1 MKLKFPALLSLITA
15 VTGALSVARAEVFTY
30 TDGNLILGF
39 QASAGQ
45 GTSQNVFF
53 NLGKATDF
61 RNNGSRGVLGNIGA
75 TLTATYGANWYDR
88 TDLWFGV
95 IANLN
100 QQPNPTAIGSRAPV
114 EGDPSRTFYLSAPAA
129 TPGAGLLIAAAT
141 YSPAAL
147 GLAGNALRGLE
158 QVLTPTADGTG
169 WNLSSSNEA
178 ERGIAAEANGSAV
191 LSLAIPQHAT
201 AWNNSWTNWNPTP
214 GAAFS
219 VFTGGIQQNFGKG
232 GSATYV
238 DVQRVLATNTGAVP
252 TGVVGGGTYET
263 TISISAAGVITS
275 LAASPSSAFTTW
287 IGTFNPP
294 LTNPADRGDGAD
306 PDNDN
311 IANLLEFVL
320 NGNPSSSDP
329 GILPVLSASGANFE
343 FNFTRRADSASEVS
357 QVFEYST
364 NLVDWTTN
372 TPVTIPSTPGTSG
385 VVTVG
390 ASTGTAPNQV
400 QAVTITIPKGAN
412 TKLFGRLKVVK

>member
-1 MKLKFPALLSLITA
+1 MKLKYTALLSMITA
-15 VTGALSVARAEVFTY
+15 VAGALSVARAEVFTY

-39 QASAGQ
+39 QATAGQ

-61 RNNGSRGVLGNIGA
+61 RNNGSQGVLGNIGA
-75 TLTATYGANWYDR
+75 TLTATYGAGWYDR

-114 EGDPSRTFYLSAPAA
+114 EGDPSRTFYLSTPAA
-129 TPGAGLLIAAAT
+129 APGAGLLIASAT
-141 YSPAAL
+141 YPPDIL
-147 GLAGNALRGLE
+147 GIAGNALRGLE

-169 WNLSSSNEA
+169 WNLASANEA
-178 ERGIAAEANGSAV
+178 ERGIMREADGSGV

-201 AWNNSWTNWNPTP
+201 AWNNSWTKWNPTP

-275 LAASPSSAFTTW
+275 LIASPASPFSSW
-287 IGTFNPP
+287 IGGFNPP
-294 LTNPADRGDGAD
+294 LTNSADREATAD
-306 PDNDN
+306 PDNDGTE
-311 IANLLEFVL
+311 NLLEFVL
-320 NGNPSSSDP
+320 NGNPSSPDTA
-329 GILPVLSASGANFE
+329 ILPVLGTSGADFV
-343 FNFTRRADSASEVS
+343 FSFTRRADSASEVS

-372 TPVTIPSTPGTSG
+372 TPVTIPNTPGASG

-400 QAVTITIPKGAN
+400 QAVTITIPKGTN
-412 TKLFGRLKVVK
+412 TQLFGRLKVVK